1 MKPVNVELHI
11 EELVLQGFAPGD
23 HDRIGAAVE
32 RELTRLLAGQSV
44 PGWLTR
50 GGEIARLD
58 AGAFEMRSDS
68 SAETIGGQVAQAVY
82 RGIHR

>member
-1 MKPVNVELHI
+1 MKPVNVELHV

-44 PGWLTR
+44 PGWLTG
-50 GGEIARLD
+50 GGEVARLN
-58 AGAFEMRSDS
+58 AGAFEMRPDS
-68 SAETIGGQVAQAVY
+68 SAEATGSQVAQAVY
-82 RGIHR
+82 RGLNR